1 MWLNVILRKQWQFL
15 SVING
20 FKRIRFPV
28 CTSFSNEHTTGKF
41 YIVLLC
47 LTTVENCVTKIRN
60 VTAGFTLYPKK
71 NCESFI
77 TPNDFTIHEKRVSRV
92 EINPKIS
99 WEPKQKNALR
109 GCLVGFSA
117 KLLWSQYRLGDL
129 IFKVI
134 CDVCY
139 WRRAN
144 DIRWIEIGGDL
155 LLLNT
160 IFQNCEII
168 WGQRNDNFPCGDA
181 CVHKSKQ

>member
-1 MWLNVILRKQWQFL
+1 MTVLERYQRFQAYSLSSVYIIFKWTYHWKVLYCVVVSYHCWRLRYKDKKRNSWVHAL
-15 SVING
+15 S
-20 FKRIRFPV
+20 
-28 CTSFSNEHTTGKF
+28 E
-41 YIVLLC
+41 
-47 LTTVENCVTKIRN
+47 
-60 VTAGFTLYPKK
+60 K

-144 DIRWIEIGGDL
+144 DIRWIEIKRWPPPIEYYIPKL
-155 LLLNT
+155 WNNL
-160 IFQNCEII
+160 
-168 WGQRNDNFPCGDA
+168 RA
-181 CVHKSKQ
+181 A